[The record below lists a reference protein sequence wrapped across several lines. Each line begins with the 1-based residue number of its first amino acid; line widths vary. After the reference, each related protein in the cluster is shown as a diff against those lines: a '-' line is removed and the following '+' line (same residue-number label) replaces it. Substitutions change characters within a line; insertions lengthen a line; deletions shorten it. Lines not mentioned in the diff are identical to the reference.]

1 MAIKSVGWFVY
12 EPISGDNTSAWA
24 AAVATGRPLWV
35 INNGNKVQLA
45 SSPNV
50 GNRDFIVKSD
60 PGVIFETTANI
71 IMMNIIRGLG
81 TAYAV
86 TALDNVEYDASEGD
100 SIPSTVTRLTVTSGD
115 GANIVVGD
123 YYKVASEDVAPGGST
138 GENPRMGE
146 IVQVIAKETSGAD
159 VLVYLSST
167 LYREDLYVTTP
178 TISRMNGQDYVT
190 DLQGMTFRMG
200 DAGVA
205 GAWNLMAIWCEGS
218 FHAKIDCTVLRGANS
233 GIYLLSNYRP
243 QVKADIRH
251 VQYQLGAIGGYGI
264 WVGADNYG
272 RYHVTGGRAR
282 HMFTDNWAPGHTGS
296 VIKHGPMIGATVTG
310 TANFCSGAGF
320 DFHSSAYNSQFVGV
334 MSANNYEGRNQ
345 GLGAGIQLRGFKNR
359 AVGCKTFNNE
369 WGCQVFANS
378 GTASDDLTVEGL
390 ESDDKKGS
398 IIVDGQSA
406 LSPRM
411 LVRIKGGTLRF
422 NSGLGVLIQDAN
434 VKFEDTVF
442 MPKGQSGGVLLD
454 LDGNTNIRGTIKYE
468 PRDLSGSWTLASS
481 SGTNEISVH
490 TKSEDADATPG
501 DAAYVV
507 TDLTPDE
514 VLFSTTLTADRAVTF
529 SVQGRKKVL
538 IRRTAA
544 GAFNL
549 NVSHAGGTLALAQNR
564 AAWFDVRAG
573 VVMLVSPTMT
583 IG

>member
-24 AAVATGRPLWV
+24 AAVATGRPLWT

-45 SSPNV
+45 SAPTV
-50 GNRDFIVKSD
+50 GNRDFIVKTD
-60 PGVIFETTANI
+60 PGVIFETTANA
-71 IMMNIIRGLG
+71 IMFNIIRGLG
-81 TAYAV
+81 TSYAI

-100 SIPSTVTRLTVTSGD
+100 SITSTVTRLRLTSGD

-123 YYKVASEDVAPGGST
+123 YYKIASEDVAPGGSS

-159 VLVYLSST
+159 VLVYLST
-167 LYREDLYVTTP
+167 TVYREDLYVTTP

-190 DLQGMTFRMG
+190 DIQGMTFRMG

-218 FHAKIDCTVLRGANS
+218 FNARIDATILRGANS
-233 GIYLLSNYRP
+233 GIYLQSNYKP
-243 QVKADIRH
+243 QIKADIRH
-251 VQYQLGAIGGYGI
+251 VQYQIGAIGGYGV
-264 WVGADNYG
+264 WVSSDNYG
-272 RYHVTGGRAR
+272 RYQVTGGRCR
-282 HMFTDNWAPGHTGS
+282 HLFTDNWAPGHTGS
-296 VIKHGPMIGATVTG
+296 VMKHGPMIGATVTG
-310 TANFCSGAGF
+310 TASYCSGAGF
-320 DFHSSAYNSQFVGV
+320 DFHSSAYNCQMVNPTSIG
-334 MSANNYEGRNQ
+334 NYEGRNQ

-359 AVGCKTFNNE
+359 VIGAKTYNNE

-398 IIVDGQSA
+398 IIIDGQSA
-406 LSPRM
+406 LATRM
-411 LVRIKGGTLRF
+411 MVRIKGGTLRF
-422 NSGLGVLIQDAN
+422 QSARGVVIQDAN
-434 VKFEDTVF
+434 VRFEDTVF

-454 LDGNTNIRGTIKYE
+454 LDGNNNIRGNIKCDL
-468 PRDLSGSWTLASS
+468 RDAAGAWTLADL
-481 SGTNEISVH
+481 SGTNEVSVH
-490 TKSEDADATPG
+490 TTSDDADATPG

-507 TDLTPDE
+507 TDTTPDE

-529 SVQGRKKVL
+529 SVQSRKRVL

-564 AAWFDVRAG
+564 AAWFTVRAG
-573 VVMLVSPTMT
+573 VVMLDSPTMT
-583 IG
+583 IA